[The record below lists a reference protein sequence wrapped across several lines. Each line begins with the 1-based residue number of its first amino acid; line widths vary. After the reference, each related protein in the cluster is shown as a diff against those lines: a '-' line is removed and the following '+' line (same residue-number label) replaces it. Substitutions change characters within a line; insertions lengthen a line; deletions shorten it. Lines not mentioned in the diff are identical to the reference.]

1 MKKLLTAVAV
11 FTALATAHAD
21 ATPLTLNYSGAFAG
35 NSTVGGLL
43 IPDGTPFSFEA
54 VFDSTTD
61 ALSDPGV
68 GSFDAVVT
76 FHIGA
81 STYTSDPAGDV
92 SVQLTD
98 PTGNLQGLSAAG
110 LGNSAG
116 TLGFIGIFQTTTPAF
131 DADAPVP
138 TLFSSLA
145 GPNFTLPFV
154 IPLLG
159 VPGGLVINDQ
169 VSLGDTAEITA
180 APAVPEP
187 TSLLLLGS
195 GALGVLARMR
205 RRSQKS
211 VTS

>member
-1 MKKLLTAVAV
+1 MKKLLTAVTV

-21 ATPLTLNYSGAFAG
+21 ATPLTLNYSGVFAG
-35 NSTVGGLL
+35 SSTVGGSL
-43 IPDGTPFSFEA
+43 ILNGTPFSFEA

-61 ALSDPGV
+61 ALLDPGV

-81 STYTSDPAGDV
+81 ATYTSDPAGDV

-98 PTGNLQGLSAAG
+98 PTGNLQGFSAAG
-110 LGNSAG
+110 LGNAAG
-116 TLGFIGIFQTTTPAF
+116 TPGFLGVFQTTTPAF

-138 TLFSSLA
+138 TVFSGFA

-154 IPLLG
+154 VPLLG
-159 VPGGLVINDQ
+159 VPGGLVINDL
-169 VSLGDTAEITA
+169 VSLGETAEITA

-187 TSLLLLGS
+187 TSLLLFGS

-205 RRSQKS
+205 RRKQ
-211 VTS
+211 